1 MKRKPSPSTPRGHA
15 MVSLLALVGAGAIA
29 LGFSS
34 WLWSW
39 PLALSTTNHEVVSL
53 NLNDAALVREPKL
66 SASFAPVVERVAP
79 SVVNVFSTK
88 MVRNPFGR
96 DLRPL
101 FDDPLF
107 RRFFGDQFDE
117 ESPRQMPRM
126 QKQQSLGSGVI
137 VSKDGHIL
145 TNNHVV
151 DGADEVKV
159 ALLGDKR
166 EFTAKVVGR
175 DPKTDIAVLKIDA
188 GDLPPLTLAASDKVA
203 VGDVVLAVGNPF
215 GIGQT
220 VTMGIVSATRRGGM
234 GIEEYEDFIQTDAS
248 INPGNSGGA
257 LVDTDGRL
265 VGICTAILSRSG
277 GNQGVGFAVPMD
289 LARNVMEQILKK
301 GRVVRGYLGVSI
313 QDVTPE
319 LRKEFSVPEGRG
331 ALVGGVNQDGSA
343 AEAGLKSGDVI
354 VEFDGKP
361 VADSRAL
368 KLMVGATAPG
378 AKADVKVLRDG
389 KEKSFT
395 VTLKEMPDKVAGSES
410 AGEETIAGEV
420 LRGVTL
426 TAIDEDARRL
436 LDLPSTLKGAL
447 VSEIDA
453 DSVAFDA
460 GLREG
465 NVIQEINREP
475 VASVQEAA
483 AAIRKASGKR
493 LVLLVWSQGGSRFV
507 VVDER
512 KQK

>member
-1 MKRKPSPSTPRGHA
+1 ML
-15 MVSLLALVGAGAIA
+15 SLLALVGAGALA

-39 PLALSTTNHEVVSL
+39 PLALSTTNHEVISL

-88 MVRNPFGR
+88 IVRNPSGR

-107 RRFFGDQFDE
+107 RRFFGDGFDQ
-117 ESPRQMPRM
+117 ESPGKTPRM

-151 DGADEVKV
+151 DGADEIKV

-277 GNQGVGFAVPMD
+277 GNQGVGFAVPVD

-319 LRKEFSVPEGRG
+319 LRNEFSVPEGRG
-331 ALVGGVNQDGSA
+331 ALIGGVTDGGSA
-343 AEAGLKSGDVI
+343 VEAGLKSGDVI

-378 AKADVKVLRDG
+378 AKADIKVLRDG

-395 VTLKEMPDKVAGSES
+395 VTLKEMPETLGES
-410 AGEETIAGEV
+410 GPAGEESAPAEA
-420 LRGVTL
+420 LRGITL
-426 TAIDEDARRL
+426 ADVDDDARQQFN
-436 LDLPSTLKGAL
+436 LPSTLKGAL
-447 VSEIDA
+447 IAEIDA

-483 AAIRKASGKR
+483 AAIRKARGKR

-507 VVDER
+507 VVGESQ
-512 KQK
+512 QK

>member
-1 MKRKPSPSTPRGHA
+1 MKRKSSYRSSRGHA
-15 MVSLLALVGAGAIA
+15 FVSMLAVVGVGAIG
-29 LGFSS
+29 LGLSS
-34 WLWSW
+34 WIWRW
-39 PLALSTTNHEVVSL
+39 PLALPTSSRSVVSL
-53 NLNDAALVREPKL
+53 NVDQAPLLREPRL
-66 SASFAPVVERVAP
+66 SVSFAPVVERVAP
-79 SVVNVFSTK
+79 SVVYVYSTK
-88 MVRNPFGR
+88 MVRNPSGR
-96 DLRPL
+96 ELRPL
-101 FDDPLF
+101 FNDPLF
-107 RRFFGDQFDE
+107 RRFFGELFDE
-117 ESPRQMPRM
+117 KSPRETPRM

-159 ALLGDKR
+159 ALFGDKR

-188 GDLPPLTLAASDKVA
+188 GDLPPLTLADSDKVA

-257 LVDTDGRL
+257 LVDTEGRL
-265 VGICTAILSRSG
+265 VGICTAILSHSG
-277 GNQGVGFAVPMD
+277 GNQGVGFAVPVD
-289 LARNVMEQILKK
+289 LARSVMEQILKK

-331 ALVGGVNQDGSA
+331 ALIGGVTEGGSA
-343 AEAGLKSGDVI
+343 AEAGLQSGDVI
-354 VEFDGKP
+354 VELDGKP

-368 KLMVGATAPG
+368 KLMVGQTPPG
-378 AKADVKVLRDG
+378 AKVEVKVLREG

-395 VTLKEMPDKVAGSES
+395 VILKEMPDKLTVSES
-410 AGEETIAGEV
+410 AGEEPSPGEV

-426 TAIDEDARRL
+426 ADIDDDARRL
-436 LDLPSTLKGAL
+436 FDLPSTLKGAL
-447 VSEIDA
+447 ITEIDT
-453 DSVAFDA
+453 DSAAFDA

-465 NVIQEINREP
+465 EVIQEINRQP
-475 VASVQEAA
+475 VTNAQEASS
-483 AAIRKASGKR
+483 AIRKTSGQR
-493 LVLLVWSQGGSRFV
+493 LVLRLWSQGGSRFV
-507 VVDER
+507 VVDESE
-512 KQK
+512 KK

>member
-1 MKRKPSPSTPRGHA
+1 MKRKSFPLSNRGHV
-15 MVSLLALVGAGAIA
+15 MVSLLAMVGAGVIA
-29 LGFSS
+29 LSLSS
-34 WLWSW
+34 WIWSW
-39 PLALSTTNHEVVSL
+39 PLALSATDPTVVTL
-53 NLNDAALVREPKL
+53 NVDDATLRRESKL

-88 MVRNPFGR
+88 MARNPFGR

-101 FDDPLF
+101 LDDPLF
-107 RRFFGDQFDE
+107 RRFFGDPSDGGA
-117 ESPRQMPRM
+117 PRQIPRM

-159 ALLGDKR
+159 ALLGNKR
-166 EFTAKVVGR
+166 EYTAKVVGR

-215 GIGQT
+215 GLGQT

-313 QDVTPE
+313 QDVSPE
-319 LRKEFSVPEGRG
+319 LRKDFSVPEGRG
-331 ALVGGVNQDGSA
+331 ALIGGVTDGGSA
-343 AEAGLKSGDVI
+343 A
-354 VEFDGKP
+354 
-361 VADSRAL
+361 
-368 KLMVGATAPG
+368 
-378 AKADVKVLRDG
+378 
-389 KEKSFT
+389 
-395 VTLKEMPDKVAGSES
+395 
-410 AGEETIAGEV
+410 
-420 LRGVTL
+420 
-426 TAIDEDARRL
+426 
-436 LDLPSTLKGAL
+436 
-447 VSEIDA
+447 
-453 DSVAFDA
+453 
-460 GLREG
+460 
-465 NVIQEINREP
+465 
-475 VASVQEAA
+475 
-483 AAIRKASGKR
+483 
-493 LVLLVWSQGGSRFV
+493 
-507 VVDER
+507 
-512 KQK
+512 